1 MVELD
6 AHRVGNEKDS
16 EVKVDV
22 SSVYKELIT
31 LAKTHPYS
39 E

>member
-6 AHRVGNEKDS
+6 AHRVGNAKES
-16 EVKVDV
+16 EVKVDER
-22 SSVYKELIT
+22 SVYKELIT